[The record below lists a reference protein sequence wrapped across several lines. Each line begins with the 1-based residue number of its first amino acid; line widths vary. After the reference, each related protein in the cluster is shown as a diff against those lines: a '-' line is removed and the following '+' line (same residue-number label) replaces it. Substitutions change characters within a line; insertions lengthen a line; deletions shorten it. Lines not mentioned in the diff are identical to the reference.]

1 MELPGVSIIRW
12 CLWGP
17 CPGGWFLKLD
27 ADVSPFR
34 GFSGNVRRPSRG
46 IFPCPRESPPAAIA
60 TLHAAH
66 EEATEPFWLDPRP
79 VQVLGQG
86 ASPRP
91 RSDSTT
97 SLTARPPGS
106 SGPRPPFLLL
116 FGRTCGTQKFPGRG
130 SSPIC
135 CRDSARALTSCTA
148 RDFPRPAVV
157 LTS

>member
-66 EEATEPFWLDPRP
+66 EEAAEPFWLDPRP

-106 SGPRPPFLLL
+106 SGTSSFIWPSACRCQYLLIGCKPNLQYVLSLFL
-116 FGRTCGTQKFPGRG
+116 
-130 SSPIC
+130 SS
-135 CRDSARALTSCTA
+135 D
-148 RDFPRPAVV
+148 
-157 LTS
+157 